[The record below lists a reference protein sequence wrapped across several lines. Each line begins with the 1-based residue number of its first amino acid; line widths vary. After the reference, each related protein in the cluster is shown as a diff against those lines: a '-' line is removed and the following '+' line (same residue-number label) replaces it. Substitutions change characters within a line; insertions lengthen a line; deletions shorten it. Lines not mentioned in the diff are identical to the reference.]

1 MAKQLVF
8 GIEARTKLKEG
19 IDQLAEAV
27 GSTLGPKGRNVVISK
42 QFGTPHVTKDGV
54 SVAKEVELE
63 DPLQN
68 MGVQLLREAASRKSW
83 TPIFSNA
90 SSNSTSFATV
100 TPSLVT

>member
-8 GIEARTKLKEG
+8 GAEARTKLKNG

-42 QFGTPHVTKDGV
+42 QFSTPHVTKDGV

-63 DPLQN
+63 DQFEN
-68 MGVQLLREAASRKSW
+68 MGVNFYVKQLQKQQMLQAMELLLQQYWLMQWLKK
-83 TPIFSNA
+83 
-90 SSNSTSFATV
+90 V
-100 TPSLVT
+100 